1 VAQNKEMKL
10 FRMPSDYSRGDIA
23 LLIRIGSI
31 FLDDLY
37 FRRGQR
43 LPAEKTSEMRPSATR
58 RQVQDCFV
66 PVYKTVQLCK
76 PYTFRH
82 VFKSF
87 CVTRVLIIAATI
99 PTTRGIRPTPTRS
112 IIMKCIMRTNAPF
125 LLLM

>member
-1 VAQNKEMKL
+1 MHMLYFSNV
-10 FRMPSDYSRGDIA
+10 F
-23 LLIRIGSI
+23 
-31 FLDDLY
+31 Y

-43 LPAEKTSEMRPSATR
+43 VPVEKTSAMRPSATR

-66 PVYKTVQLCK
+66 PVYKTVQLCE

-99 PTTRGIRPTPTRS
+99 LITRGIRPTPTRS
-112 IIMKCIMRTNAPF
+112 IIMECIMRTNAPF
-125 LLLM
+125 LLLI